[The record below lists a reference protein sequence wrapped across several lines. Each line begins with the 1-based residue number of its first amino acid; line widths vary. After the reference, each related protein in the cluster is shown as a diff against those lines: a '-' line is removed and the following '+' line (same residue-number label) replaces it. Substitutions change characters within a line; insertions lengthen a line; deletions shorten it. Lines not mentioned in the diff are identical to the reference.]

1 MREFLVL
8 HMTGAN
14 SSSLESSLVS
24 ESAFTFP
31 LSLSWVVFFLSSSTT
46 LKDIKIIKKWLQKYF
61 KWQILSDNFV
71 AKEMLLFQTRN
82 LFIGL
87 FYLCGECCLLL
98 VFFND
103 GSALLLCCRDLPH
116 EGHPLLGIFV
126 LVLNIACLKIEK
138 IWIWHERRSIFHMWN
153 SIRGKLKS

>member
-46 LKDIKIIKKWLQKYF
+46 LKDINIIEKWLQNIS
-61 KWQILSDNFV
+61 WQILSDTV
-71 AKEMLLFQTRN
+71 KKEMLLFQTCD

-103 GSALLLCCRDLPH
+103 GSALLLCCWDLPH
-116 EGHPLLGIFV
+116 EGHPLLCIFV
-126 LVLNIACLKIEK
+126 LVFNIASLKIQDLNLAWKMEY
-138 IWIWHERRSIFHMWN
+138 IWSVKLCQKKTTEMN
-153 SIRGKLKS
+153 S